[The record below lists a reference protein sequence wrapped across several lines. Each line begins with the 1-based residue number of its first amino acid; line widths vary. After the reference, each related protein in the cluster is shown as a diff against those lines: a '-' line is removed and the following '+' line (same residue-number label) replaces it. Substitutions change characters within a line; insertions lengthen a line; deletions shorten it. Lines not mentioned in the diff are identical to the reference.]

1 MGARTKL
8 NEVNV
13 LGALAIAG
21 LVGILTGSWTVFLV
35 AGALL
40 VAAGV
45 YSGDI
50 RPSKGRRR

>member
-1 MGARTKL
+1 M

-13 LGALAIAG
+13 LGSLAVAG
-21 LVGILTGSWTVFLV
+21 VVGMLAGSWTVFFV

-50 RPSKGRRR
+50 RPSKDNRR

>member
-13 LGALAIAG
+13 LGSLAVAG
-21 LVGILTGSWTVFLV
+21 AVGILTGSWTVFLV
-35 AGALL
+35 TGALL